1 MQAILRKMLQF
12 GADLNPTRT
21 TARVTQGYLDDV
33 AQVFKGDAG
42 SIKKI
47 TDTFDETGTM
57 YSMESLKQM
66 RQNARSGDL
75 FQGMNVTGGTRSGNL
90 MTGSLDNLGVGSM
103 IGGALF
109 GGVTNA
115 FFGGSFLEGAA
126 VGAVGGM
133 GAGIAAKS
141 YKKTMAGLENSV
153 MQRNLGAK
161 YQNPASLKTTRIDA
175 RNRNL
180 KNLKNV
186 DLDEVDSSFDKFM
199 INQINKEKTGPIGM
213 ETRNAVLLGGALRG
227 SMFTGRKETKGRGLN
242 RTRGNRF

>member
-1 MQAILRKMLQF
+1 MKNILKNMLEF
-12 GADLNPTRT
+12 GANLNPTKT

-57 YSMESLKQM
+57 YSMESLRQM
-66 RQNARSGDL
+66 QQNARSGDL

-103 IGGALF
+103 IGGALI

-141 YKKTMAGLENSV
+141 YKKTMAGLEESV
-153 MQRNLGAK
+153 MKRNLGKDYLDPKAVK
-161 YQNPASLKTTRIDA
+161 RGRQNRRNKNLHNLKT
-175 RNRNL
+175 L
-180 KNLKNV
+180 PV
-186 DLDEVDSSFDKFM
+186 DDIDSSFDKFM

-213 ETRNAVLLGGALRG
+213 ETRNAVLLGGALTG
-227 SMFTGRKETKGRGLN
+227 SMFTGRKEIL
-242 RTRGNRF
+242 

>member
-1 MQAILRKMLQF
+1 MLEF
-12 GADLNPTRT
+12 GANLNPTKT

-103 IGGALF
+103 IGGALI

-141 YKKTMAGLENSV
+141 YKKTMAGLEESV
-153 MQRNLGAK
+153 MKRNLGAK
-161 YQNPASLKTTRIDA
+161 YKSPGDSWRRYKPETF
-175 RNRNL
+175 RNTNL
-180 KNLKNV
+180 KNLKNI
-186 DLDEVDSSFDKFM
+186 DLDEVNSSFDKFM

-213 ETRNAVLLGGALRG
+213 ETRNAVLLGGALTG